1 MTKNSHKLYKI
12 KRRKLRSG
20 RKGVLRSWTSYGA
33 ACKQNVNKDTSV
45 DHATG
50 KLEILPQNQQ
60 IVLTFLLIFKKNSIE
75 NDVVVQSKD
84 HWCLVNPQLRSE
96 AQSMCS
102 RQVYTKPVT

>member
-1 MTKNSHKLYKI
+1 M
-12 KRRKLRSG
+12 RREKLRSE

-45 DHATG
+45 DHATE

-60 IVLTFLLIFKKNSIE
+60 ISLTFLLIFKNPSIK
-75 NDVVVQSKD
+75 NDVVVRSKD
-84 HWCLVNPQLRSE
+84 HCCLVNPQLRSE